1 MLDTVCKYM
10 IYAAGA
16 GWGLVLPIKRELSLV
31 VRGQTKITSP
41 QPGDLPLQ
49 ILGILQKLGRP
60 AAAGHSATFI
70 DVVEDVVVETL
81 HGLLEAPPPRR
92 RTS

>member
-1 MLDTVCKYM
+1 MLDTVCEYM
-10 IYAAGA
+10 IYAAGV
-16 GWGLVLPIKRELSLV
+16 GWGLALPIKRELSSV

-41 QPGDLPLQ
+41 QPGDPPLL

-70 DVVEDVVVETL
+70 DVVENMVAEML
-81 HGLLEAPPPRR
+81 HGLLDAPPPRR